1 MQPCLAC
8 CNECEGEGEGVDLHV
23 DVQNLM
29 VCVLDPADPDA
40 HDACDAPVRRSQ
52 SSHSSHSSR
61 GSKPTEERR
70 VPGDSSGAFQLKH
83 RSGTANVFNEEVMTH
98 AALKD
103 CYNNYMLLIGNSDH
117 LLPLARARL
126 QQGLRL
132 CVIDVAGAEERVERV
147 QADTF
152 MRAWDPP
159 PSECSHAVCKLWG
172 HLAAHQPRHWLLR
185 GPDLVRL
192 LPGQVLQIVE
202 VEQYGIG
209 VVVRNAAGQLSWAL
223 EGYVVNVAGYEPRS
237 MPTLREHLRN
247 EGIEELIDQVGP
259 EFQEAKPYGMFDKPH
274 VFLSSALL
282 IPVLGL
288 NITGWMV
295 FSRASFGGLEFFRGL
310 FLFIVC
316 LPIYRFGSSFW
327 GEAFAGHY
335 TSWRFHAVLTACA
348 ATVSMSLPW
357 LFRLLGLGIPSTMM
371 MVSGGAMTLIGCS
384 VFQLYW
390 QRRMGRLLRNFWRH
404 LQWGCAIVVLSF
416 GVWLCLYV
424 SATIYI
430 LLISI
435 QSPLSVVFLPVATW
449 LLECGT
455 VLSTTLAARHIV
467 FWPRHESEADAIDGD
482 QRLHVIPCAIACAH
496 GFSEATRLTATLA
509 GAVRSGNTGG
519 IGALVLSFFLNLW
532 ARSGWGRFF
541 TIWSVSKLT
550 KFLPCCTMK
559 PLAWLAPT
567 ILSKLHDEVKV
578 TLGYPRFSVIVTL
591 IISWLL
597 ADVLSGPMGTARM
610 QLPENW
616 DSALII
622 CAVALSL
629 EVAEDIVVLGM
640 DKCVQAPVTGK
651 AMDHFQNFA
660 NEDPYQSLA
669 VVMRSDLEFSSKTL
683 PLPTSPVSRLSIY
696 SSDHRI
702 SPNSVAI
709 THMGPQ
715 DTTRSGILRCTFGQ
729 NAVVHHAKGLHG
741 LRKCKFV
748 VVFGMTMTAASF
760 TLILLELLLGPA
772 YVYGHCVQPLPLA
785 ETLLKTLFWSLPL
798 ADCHSS

>member
-29 VCVLDPADPDA
+29 VCVLNPADPDA

-70 VPGDSSGAFQLKH
+70 VPGDSSGAFQLKR

-237 MPTLREHLRN
+237 VPTLREHLRN

-295 FSRASFGGLEFFRGL
+295 FFPCKLW
-310 FLFIVC
+310 
-316 LPIYRFGSSFW
+316 RFG
-327 GEAFAGHY
+327 
-335 TSWRFHAVLTACA
+335 V
-348 ATVSMSLPW
+348 LPW
-357 LFRLLGLGIPSTMM
+357 
-371 MVSGGAMTLIGCS
+371 
-384 VFQLYW
+384 
-390 QRRMGRLLRNFWRH
+390 
-404 LQWGCAIVVLSF
+404 
-416 GVWLCLYV
+416 
-424 SATIYI
+424 
-430 LLISI
+430 
-435 QSPLSVVFLPVATW
+435 
-449 LLECGT
+449 
-455 VLSTTLAARHIV
+455 
-467 FWPRHESEADAIDGD
+467 
-482 QRLHVIPCAIACAH
+482 
-496 GFSEATRLTATLA
+496 
-509 GAVRSGNTGG
+509 
-519 IGALVLSFFLNLW
+519 
-532 ARSGWGRFF
+532 
-541 TIWSVSKLT
+541 
-550 KFLPCCTMK
+550 
-559 PLAWLAPT
+559 
-567 ILSKLHDEVKV
+567 
-578 TLGYPRFSVIVTL
+578 
-591 IISWLL
+591 
-597 ADVLSGPMGTARM
+597 
-610 QLPENW
+610 
-616 DSALII
+616 
-622 CAVALSL
+622 ALSL
-629 EVAEDIVVLGM
+629 HCLLAHLPFRQQFLGR
-640 DKCVQAPVTGK
+640 
-651 AMDHFQNFA
+651 
-660 NEDPYQSLA
+660 SLRRA
-669 VVMRSDLEFSSKTL
+669 LHLLAL
-683 PLPTSPVSRLSIY
+683 PCGA
-696 SSDHRI
+696 D
-702 SPNSVAI
+702 
-709 THMGPQ
+709 
-715 DTTRSGILRCTFGQ
+715 
-729 NAVVHHAKGLHG
+729 G
-741 LRKCKFV
+741 LRGHGINV
-748 VVFGMTMTAASF
+748 
-760 TLILLELLLGPA
+760 PA
-772 YVYGHCVQPLPLA
+772 MAL
-785 ETLLKTLFWSLPL
+785 
-798 ADCHSS
+798 